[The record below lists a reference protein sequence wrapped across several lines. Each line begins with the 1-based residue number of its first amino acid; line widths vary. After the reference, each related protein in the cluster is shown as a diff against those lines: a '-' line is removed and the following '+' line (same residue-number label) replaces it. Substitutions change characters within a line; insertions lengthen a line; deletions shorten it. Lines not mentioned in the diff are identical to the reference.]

1 MNSKKVESVAQIAT
15 RVAGKRLAQAVAAR
29 TFAKKAPIIGALMAS
44 EDIIKKLAH
53 AGHDYLAG
61 HPVGAQ
67 NELQQAITHAIGAGV
82 NLIGGASIVG
92 MTAGVVAQTLAQ
104 QHAAGIA
111 AAKPPAPKD
120 KRTLYGKLSDTA
132 SQGAA
137 LLQNAM
143 TMRQQIQNL
152 SPRSSK
158 KKSEHN
164 K

>member
-1 MNSKKVESVAQIAT
+1 MSSKKNDSLAKTAA
-15 RVAGKRLAQAVAAR
+15 RVAAKRLAQAAAVR
-29 TFAKKAPIIGALMAS
+29 AFAKKAPLIGGLMAS
-44 EDIIKKLAH
+44 EDILKKLAH

-61 HPVGAQ
+61 HPVGAR

-111 AAKPPAPKD
+111 ASKPAAPKQG
-120 KRTLYGKLSDTA
+120 RTLYGKITDTA
-132 SQGAA
+132 QTGAA

-143 TMRQQIQNL
+143 TMRQQIQSL
-152 SPRSSK
+152 TPRMPK
-158 KKSEHN
+158 KKSENN